1 MKFYKNLIFIIF
13 ISVFSF
19 SIIAAESDNVSTDSA
34 DFNTGNY
41 EDEIFDP
48 LEPVNRA
55 IFSFNNFADKI
66 ILEPAAKGYKK
77 LPSPIQSGIGNFLN
91 NLKLPLVVVNQILQG
106 QGKNAAESSGRFI
119 VNSTAGL
126 FGLIDVAE
134 KIGLEQKQE
143 DFGQTLAVWGVPEG
157 PYIMLPLLGPSTL
170 RDTASRPVSSFLSV
184 TFHMTDTDVNIA
196 LKSVDALETRERLL
210 DVESLMSGDKYSFVR
225 DAYMQS
231 MEYEIKDGIDVKD
244 EFVDDMDDFLIDQ

>member
-1 MKFYKNLIFIIF
+1 MRIITLIFLF
-13 ISVFSF
+13 TSL
-19 SIIAAESDNVSTDSA
+19 NVHTEEV
-34 DFNTGNY
+34 N
-41 EDEIFDP
+41 DP
-48 LEPVNRA
+48 LEDLNRKTYEFNEKLDSTILKPTA
-55 IFSFNNFADKI
+55 ELYSKFPPKVKQGVTNFFNN
-66 ILEPAAKGYKK
+66 LEEIDT
-77 LPSPIQSGIGNFLN
+77 S
-91 NLKLPLVVVNQILQG
+91 VNQLLQG
-106 QGKNAAESSGRFI
+106 KPKKSLNDLTRFVI
-119 VNSTAGL
+119 NSTIGIAGL
-126 FGLIDVAE
+126 FDVAS
-134 KIGLEQKQE
+134 KMGLERHEE

-231 MEYEIKDGIDVKD
+231 MEYEIKDGIDVED
-244 EFVDDMDDFLIDQ
+244 EFVDDMEDFLIDQ